1 MFCINKTEF
10 KIPRRVACIKSRDS
24 ITMVSTS
31 TGFHISLSVA
41 LILCTIV
48 INDAFLRASMP
59 STAARFRN
67 SLTMKVSN
75 QVPTSS
81 IDSARSYSKQISSA
95 AALLLPILAF
105 STSAKAGLFMSDEQE
120 SVNSL
125 AIFQKPVYDLL
136 EQLRAGK
143 DQVLKGGVEDSNV
156 VQQNMNIYIVPLQ
169 AKMAEVAPKLKL
181 ADAAN
186 QSRIELLPLLMKGHI
201 LELTQ
206 AIKEGKAPSQFK
218 EVEEVQETLAEY
230 LKLASSKYTVAAFIP
245 PRPFTDAEFFGPFG
259 CEYWGKKR
267 VEGTNKCEVIPE
279 K

>member
-1 MFCINKTEF
+1 MFGI
-10 KIPRRVACIKSRDS
+10 
-24 ITMVSTS
+24 S
-31 TGFHISLSVA
+31 TGFRIALTVASL
-41 LILCTIV
+41 LCMTV
-48 INDAFLRASMP
+48 INDAFLRPLLP
-59 STAARFRN
+59 STAAHLGG
-67 SLTMKVSN
+67 SLTMKVTN

-81 IDSARSYSKQISSA
+81 VDSSRSYSKQISSA

-105 STSAKAGLFMSDEQE
+105 STSAKAGLFLSDEQE
-120 SVNSL
+120 AVNSL

-143 DQVLKGGVEDSNV
+143 NQVLKGGVEDSNV
-156 VQQNMNIYIVPLQ
+156 VQQNLNIYIVPLQ

-181 ADAAN
+181 KDAAS
-186 QSRIELLPLLMKGHI
+186 QTRIELLPLLMKGHI

-206 AIKEGKAPSQFK
+206 AVKEGKAPSQFK

-230 LKLASSKYTVAAFIP
+230 LKLASSKYTVAEFIP

>member
-1 MFCINKTEF
+1 
-10 KIPRRVACIKSRDS
+10 
-24 ITMVSTS
+24 MVRTS
-31 TGFHISLSVA
+31 SGFHYLFTAA
-41 LILCTIV
+41 LVLCTIV
-48 INDAFLRASMP
+48 INDAFLRSSIP
-59 STAARFRN
+59 SNAARFRS
-67 SLTMKVSN
+67 SLTMKVTN

-81 IDSARSYSKQISSA
+81 MESSRSYSKQISSA

-120 SVNSL
+120 AINSL

-143 DQVLKGGVEDSNV
+143 NQVLKGGVEDSNV
-156 VQQNMNIYIVPLQ
+156 VQQNVNIYIVPLQ

-181 ADAAN
+181 TDAAS
-186 QSRIELLPLLMKGHI
+186 QTRIELLPLLMKGHI

-218 EVEEVQETLAEY
+218 EVEEVSETLAEY
-230 LKLASSKYTVAAFIP
+230 LKLASSKYTVTAFIA